1 MGQPLR
7 KPEQDDHRQ
16 AKAALFDAFSQIG
29 AALSS
34 GRRVELLDILS
45 NGDRSVERLAELAG
59 LSVANASRH
68 LRVLLEAGL
77 VERRRAGLHGIYSLA
92 GQDVHRLIATTTAVA
107 RAHDADIERL
117 AARYLG
123 SDDGVEPM
131 TRPELQRR
139 LQAGGRI
146 TLIDV
151 RPTEEYEAGHI
162 PSARSI
168 PLEELRDRLEEIPKR
183 GEIVAYCRGRY
194 CMFADAAV
202 RLLAQEGRKARRL
215 VEGLPEW
222 QAAGLTVVPGS
233 ASAERPHVREGRSR
247 TQRR

>member
-7 KPEQDDHRQ
+7 MPEKEDRRQ
-16 AKAALFDAFSQIG
+16 AKAALFDAFARIG

-34 GRRVELLDILS
+34 GRRVELLDILN
-45 NGDRSVERLAELAG
+45 NGERSVERLAELAG
-59 LSVANASRH
+59 LSVANTSRH

-92 GQDVHRLIATTTAVA
+92 GEDVHRLMAATTGVA

-123 SDDGVEPM
+123 SEDGVEPM
-131 TRPELQRR
+131 TRRELQRR
-139 LQAGGRI
+139 LQAGERLTI
-146 TLIDV
+146 IDV

-162 PSARSI
+162 PAARSI
-168 PLEELRDRLEEIPKR
+168 PLEELRDRLGEIPRR
-183 GEIVAYCRGRY
+183 GKVVAYCRGQY

-202 RLLAQEGRKARRL
+202 RLLAQGGRKARRL

-222 QAAGLTVVPGS
+222 RAGGLSVVAGGAATEATSRKQAK
-233 ASAERPHVREGRSR
+233 R
-247 TQRR
+247 

>member
-1 MGQPLR
+1 MAEELQERGENPQ
-7 KPEQDDHRQ
+7 Q
-16 AKAALFDAFSQIG
+16 AKAALFDGFARIG

-45 NGDRSVERLAELAG
+45 NGERSVERLAELAG

-77 VERRRAGLHGIYSLA
+77 VRRRRAGLHGIYALA
-92 GQDVHRLIATTTAVA
+92 GDDVHRLIATTTAVA
-107 RAHDADIERL
+107 RTHDAEIERL

-123 SDDGVEPM
+123 SNGGVEPL
-131 TRPELQRR
+131 TRAELQRR
-139 LQAGGRI
+139 LQAGEKLTI
-146 TLIDV
+146 IDV

-168 PLEELRDRLEEIPKR
+168 PLSELRDRLGEIPKR
-183 GEIVAYCRGRY
+183 GEIVAYCRGQY

-202 RLLAQEGRKARRL
+202 RLLSKEGRRARRL

-222 QAAGLTVVPGS
+222 RSDGLAVVAAG
-233 ASAERPHVREGRSR
+233 AGRSR
-247 TQRR
+247 HRTGKQ